1 MSKITVIAVSA
12 VLIGAPAALAQY
24 PAGSGSSPGSTID
37 RFSRDSAPIGHR
49 QPRPTDLP
57 PDSRDARDRDRL
69 DPADAAL
76 QRKIKS
82 ICRGC

>member
-1 MSKITVIAVSA
+1 MSKIIAIAVSV

-24 PAGSGSSPGSTID
+24 QTGGGSSPGVTID

-49 QPRPTDLP
+49 QPRPSDMP
-57 PDSRDARDRDRL
+57 PDSKDASDRERL
-69 DPADAAL
+69 DPGDAAL